1 MVSSLRAGIT
11 TCSPVVLE
19 ESGETGGA
27 GRAGGSGAGG
37 TTRTFQVES
46 AKNTEKAPVVS
57 VCVATLGTRSA
68 IDGEAAVRTTP
79 ASLTESTPPSS
90 SLRTTVPDADRSGRS
105 WKSTTGETRRSM
117 ALRCTDPSCSLAGAR
132 TSASTRASCE
142 ELARHSPR
150 KQTESLEHCE
160 LELQTIPAPF
170 RRGSRSAQAT
180 TTPVARASEA
190 AARTLM
196 DSSSPVPAR
205 AAEGSRCSSGVS

>member
-1 MVSSLRAGIT
+1 MASTVTEAIGWRRASRT
-11 TCSPVVLE
+11 VP

-90 SLRTTVPDADRSGRS
+90 SLRTTVPDAQK
-105 WKSTTGETRRSM
+105 W
-117 ALRCTDPSCSLAGAR
+117 
-132 TSASTRASCE
+132 
-142 ELARHSPR
+142 
-150 KQTESLEHCE
+150 
-160 LELQTIPAPF
+160 
-170 RRGSRSAQAT
+170 
-180 TTPVARASEA
+180 
-190 AARTLM
+190 
-196 DSSSPVPAR
+196 
-205 AAEGSRCSSGVS
+205 